1 MKMHIFPLSWRRR
14 NDMKLEPIIVLSEK
28 ELKEYV
34 HLDLEIIEKVEKG
47 FVELAAGN
55 ATVPPIMMLPVPS
68 KDGEVD
74 IKSAFIK
81 GLPSMAIKIA
91 SGFFKNNELDLPSQS
106 GQMLVVSAETG
117 FLEAVLLD
125 NGYLTQVRTAAAGA
139 IAAKY
144 LAPEKADVVGVFG
157 CGVQARY
164 QMEALSLVRDF
175 KKIYMYSI
183 DSDERKQAF
192 VDDMTKKLGVEVV
205 SAASG
210 KEVVENSTI
219 VVTTTPSRK
228 GYLEAEWLHPGL
240 HITSMGSDAEDKQEL
255 MPEVLRDADVVAC
268 DLKSQ
273 SFRLG
278 ELRSA
283 KEKGYLDENSTIYE
297 IGEVISGTKKGRT
310 SDDQISVCDLT
321 GVGVQDTMIALMAY
335 EIAKREGA
343 GIKVDR

>member
-1 MKMHIFPLSWRRR
+1 MSNGIV
-14 NDMKLEPIIVLSEK
+14 VLSEQ
-28 ELKEYV
+28 ELRKFV
-34 HLDLEIIEKVEKG
+34 KLDMEVIEQVEVG
-47 FVELAAGN
+47 FASLAEGK
-55 ATVPPIMMLPVPS
+55 ATVPPIMMLPVPE
-68 KDGEVD
+68 KNGEVD

-91 SGFFKNNELDLPSQS
+91 SGFFQNPDIGLPSQS

-144 LAPEKADVVGVFG
+144 LAPDGVDTVGVVG

-164 QMEALSLVRDF
+164 QMEALMLVKPY
-175 KKIYMYSI
+175 KKIVMYSI
-183 DSDERKQAF
+183 DSDERKQDF
-192 VDDMTKKLGVEVV
+192 VQDMKNRLNVEVV

-210 KEVVENSTI
+210 AEMAAECGI
-219 VVTTTPSRK
+219 IVTTTPSRK
-228 GYLEAEWLHPGL
+228 GYFEADWVHPGL

-255 MPEVLRDADVVAC
+255 TGAVFGKADVIAC
-268 DLKSQ
+268 DLKVQ

-278 ELRSA
+278 ELRGA
-283 KEKGYLDENSTIYE
+283 KEAGYVNEKTAVPE
-297 IGEVISGTKKGRT
+297 IGEIIRSGKSART
-310 SDDQISVCDLT
+310 DASQVTVCDLT

-335 EIAKREGA
+335 EIAKREKA
-343 GIKVDR
+343 GIVVPR